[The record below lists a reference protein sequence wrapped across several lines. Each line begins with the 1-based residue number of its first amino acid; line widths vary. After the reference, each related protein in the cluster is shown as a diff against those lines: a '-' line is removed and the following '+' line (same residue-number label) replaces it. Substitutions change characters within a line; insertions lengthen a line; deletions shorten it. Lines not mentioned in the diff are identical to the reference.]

1 MDASSWNRAA
11 LSNAPVSGAFLQ
23 SWQWGEFQR
32 AAGRAVRRYE
42 AGGLVAQVVSRP
54 LPGGLMEWD
63 MFRAPFA
70 DALAEPIIA
79 DLRKTNGAFLHV
91 EPLDPWTRAG
101 VDNYQPL
108 RHAPARLPEHTLVI
122 DLTQSEE
129 TLLAAMHPK
138 TRYNLR
144 LAQKHGVSVRIG
156 NTDDWPAVWQ
166 MFAATAKRDGFS
178 LHPQTYY
185 EKMLAALAGS
195 LDDANVCTAHLVLA
209 EHEGDLLAGMIL
221 LRFGNTAT
229 YLHGASSD
237 VKRNLMAPHLL
248 HGEAMRLAK
257 TAGCTAYDFWGVA
270 PPAAPASHS
279 WAGIT
284 RFKTG
289 FGGTRMSLPEAR
301 ELPLRPFW
309 YTLYRLANR
318 IRGK

>member
-1 MDASSWNRAA
+1 MDASSWNRVA
-11 LSNAPVSGAFLQ
+11 LSHAPVSGAFLQ

-42 AGGLVAQVVSRP
+42 AGDLVAQAVSRP

-63 MFRAPFA
+63 VFRAPFA
-70 DALAEPIIA
+70 DTLAQQIIA
-79 DLRKTNGAFLHV
+79 DLKKTNGTFLHV
-91 EPLDPWTRAG
+91 EASETTDIHKSVPAT
-101 VDNYQPL
+101 
-108 RHAPARLPEHTLVI
+108 ARLPEHTLVVY
-122 DLTQSEE
+122 LTQSEE
-129 TLLAAMHPK
+129 ALLAAMHPK

-144 LAQKHGVSVRIG
+144 LAQKHGVTVRIG
-156 NTDDWPAVWQ
+156 NSGDWPAVWQ

-185 EKMLAALAGS
+185 EKMLAALAGP
-195 LDDANVCTAHLVLA
+195 LDDANVCTARLVLA
-209 EHEGDLLAGMIL
+209 EHGSDLLAGMIL

-237 VKRNLMAPHLL
+237 VKRNLMAPYLL

-257 TAGCTAYDFWGVA
+257 TSGCTSYDFWGVA
-270 PPAAPASHS
+270 PPDAHAHHS

-289 FGGTRMSLPEAR
+289 FGGIRASLPEAR

-309 YTLYRLANR
+309 YTLYRLLNR
-318 IRGK
+318 LRGK